1 MKKQPPVKAYKHKL
15 SKTYID
21 ALGEIVEPDTEFETL
36 MAIWRVLAGTT
47 AVVIILWFIFKNYQ
61 L

>member
-1 MKKQPPVKAYKHKL
+1 MKKQPPFKAYRHKL

-36 MAIWRVLAGTT
+36 FAIWRVMAGCT
-47 AVVIILWFIFKNYQ
+47 AVVIILWFILKTT
-61 L
+61 